1 MKQNARPVTKLSEL
15 GDDWKQYDVIGIDEG
30 QFYLDVSVAL
40 LANQEWRLDRWVLRD
55 GGRRRQNCNCQRSE
69 RRLFPRDLQ
78 LHP

>member
-40 LANQEWRLDRWVLRD
+40 LANQEWRLDRWLLRD
-55 GGRRRQNCNCQRSE
+55 GG
-69 RRLFPRDLQ
+69 
-78 LHP
+78 